1 MFKTE
6 GFFRLLTKSNSCTE
20 TACAWNKGTMDG
32 KSCRM
37 CIVHLSEMNFNIPS
51 YMKKKRKRNKETLQK
66 AVQKKRRNVAED
78 SLRSFKG
85 RTVKIQR
92 EVGEGR
98 GGGERKG
105 SDFRGK
111 GYFLLI

>member
-6 GFFRLLTKSNSCTE
+6 GFFRLLTKRNSCSE
-20 TACAWNKGTMDG
+20 IACAWNKGTMDG

-37 CIVHLSEMNFNIPS
+37 CVVHLSEMNFNIPS

-85 RTVKIQR
+85 RTVKIQK

-98 GGGERKG
+98 GEG
-105 SDFRGK
+105 RGRGRTLEK
-111 GYFLLI
+111 KDIFC